1 MPKLGL
7 SIGQG
12 KKTKPP
18 SIILYEDNF
27 IGWGYEGALF
37 TQRQW
42 FSSGLGSTVIYGL
55 DGESSLIQETNAS
68 GRHTMVHF
76 DCAKDMY
83 PLYDNGFMYA
93 GGGQTVYA
101 GIYGHG
107 LFTSSSYRAAGY
119 PPQFSHPVNN
129 IDGNGWVRVRPPAPR
144 TIQQG
149 KTLLVSF
156 RLKLNETTALFSSTS
171 NSFRIGLF
179 GSTGDLVNLDNV
191 GLSDARFNAYTGYM
205 FSIGLDHRIYKRIP
219 NSSATLISAVTP
231 YTKLFQTTPMSF
243 STTIATLDVE
253 LKVHHNSSG
262 QTVVSSLVTS
272 PNGSVTASS
281 ASYVDTAGTL
291 SFDTLCLFSIA
302 NAMASFEVS
311 DVVAR
316 IQ

>member
-12 KKTKPP
+12 KGTKPP

-42 FSSGLGSTVIYGL
+42 FSSGLGSTVIYGSE
-55 DGESSLIQETNAS
+55 GASSLIQETGAF
-68 GRHTMVHF
+68 GRHAMVHF

-93 GGGQTVYA
+93 GGGKTVYA

-119 PPQFSHPVNN
+119 PPVFSAPVNN
-129 IDGNGWVRVRPPAPR
+129 IDGNGWLRVRPPAPR
-144 TIQQG
+144 TIPQG
-149 KTLLVSF
+149 KTLIVSF
-156 RLKLNETTALFSSTS
+156 RLNLNETTGLFDTTS

-179 GSTGDLVNLDNV
+179 QSTGNLVNLDNV
-191 GLSDARFNAYTGYM
+191 GPSDARFSAYTGYM
-205 FSIGLDHRIYKRIP
+205 FSIGSDHRIYKRIP
-219 NSSATLISAVTP
+219 NLSATLISSVTP
-231 YTKLFQTTPMSF
+231 YTQLVRTAPMSF

-262 QTVVSSLVTS
+262 HTEVSSLVTS
-272 PNGSVTASS
+272 PNGSVTASF
-281 ASYVDTAGTL
+281 ASRVDIAGTP

-302 NAMASFEVS
+302 NAMESYEVS
-311 DVVAR
+311 NVVAR